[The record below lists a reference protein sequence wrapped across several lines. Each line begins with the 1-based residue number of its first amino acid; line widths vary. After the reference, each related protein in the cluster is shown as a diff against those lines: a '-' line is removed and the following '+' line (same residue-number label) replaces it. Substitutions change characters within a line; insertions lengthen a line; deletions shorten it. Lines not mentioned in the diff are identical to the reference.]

1 MPETKSA
8 AGKSAPKSAPRK
20 TVREAARKKAAAATI
35 TIQQVRSGICANYRH
50 KRTLK
55 ALGLRRPQQKV
66 VRPDNPAVRG
76 MVNTIPYLVRI
87 VES

>member
-8 AGKSAPKSAPRK
+8 AGKSAPKSAPGK
-20 TVREAARKKAAAATI
+20 TVRKVARKKAASKTI